1 MSDQP
6 RYAIYF
12 VPAADSALYRFGTA
26 LLGYDA
32 LGRKDVSQP
41 QALTDAIPDWHAL
54 TDDPRRYG
62 FHATLK
68 APFYLGSGTDEA
80 ALIAAFEQFATTPR
94 AIPIITPVVRLLR
107 HFVAI
112 VNDAPNPDLAALADA
127 CVAEFESFRAPLTA
141 KDRERRLKSKL
152 TGNQIALLDRWGYPY
167 VFDEF
172 FFHMSLTGRITAEP
186 QRIAEFLAE
195 QFAELGQRSLAIDRL
210 ALLKQDHPAARFAA
224 IRHLP
229 LTT

>member
-12 VPAADSALYRFGTA
+12 VPAADSALYRFGA
-26 LLGYDA
+26 DLLGYDA
-32 LGRKDVSQP
+32 LGKKDVAQP
-41 QALTDAIPDWHAL
+41 KALIAAIPDWHAL

-68 APFYLGSGTDEA
+68 APFYLAAGTSETT
-80 ALIAAFEQFATTPR
+80 LITAFEQFVSAVRP
-94 AIPIITPVVRLLR
+94 IPVITPVVRLLK

-112 VNDAPNPDLAALADA
+112 VNDAPNPDLATLADA
-127 CVAEFESFRAPLTA
+127 CVTEFEPFRAPLTA

-152 TGNQIALLDRWGYPY
+152 SDNQIALLDRWGYPY
-167 VFDEF
+167 VFEEF
-172 FFHMSLTGRITAEP
+172 FFHMSLTGRIAAQP
-186 QRIAEFLAE
+186 QQIADLLAAR
-195 QFAELGQRSLAIDRL
+195 FAELNQHSLTIDRL
-210 ALLKQDHPAARFAA
+210 ALLRQDHPAAQFVA

-229 LTT
+229 LTA

>member
-12 VPAADSALYRFGTA
+12 VPATDSELYRFGAA

-32 LGRKDVSQP
+32 LGRTDVSQP
-41 QALTDAIPDWHAL
+41 KMLTNAVPDWHAL

-68 APFYLGSGTDEA
+68 APFYLASGTDEA
-80 ALIAAFEQFATTPR
+80 ALIAAFEHFATTPR
-94 AIPIITPVVRLLR
+94 AIPVITPVVRLLR
-107 HFVAI
+107 YFVAI

-127 CVAEFESFRAPLTA
+127 CVTEFESVRAPLTA

-167 VFDEF
+167 VFEEF
-172 FFHMSLTGRITAEP
+172 FFHMSLTGRITAKP
-186 QRIAEFLAE
+186 QQIAERLAAE
-195 QFAELGQRSLAIDRL
+195 FTELGQRSLAIDHL
-210 ALLKQDHPAARFAA
+210 ALLRQDHPAARFAA

-229 LTT
+229 LTA

>member
-12 VPAADSALYRFGTA
+12 VPAADSELYRFGTA

-32 LGRKDVSQP
+32 LGSKDIAQP
-41 QALTDAIPDWHAL
+41 QALIDAIPDWHAL

-68 APFYLGSGTDEA
+68 APFYLASGTDEA
-80 ALIAAFEQFATTPR
+80 ALIATFEQFATTPR
-94 AIPIITPVVRLLR
+94 PIPVITPVVKLLR

-112 VNDAPNPDLAALADA
+112 VNGAPNRGLAALADA
-127 CVAEFESFRAPLTA
+127 CVTEFESFRAPLTA
-141 KDRERRLKSKL
+141 QDRERRLKSKL
-152 TGNQIALLDRWGYPY
+152 SDNQIALLDRWGYPY
-167 VFDEF
+167 VFEEF
-172 FFHMSLTGRITAEP
+172 FFHMSLTGRIATQP
-186 QRIAEFLAE
+186 QQIAQLLAAR
-195 QFAELGQRSLAIDRL
+195 FIELNQRSLAIDHL
-210 ALLKQDHPAARFAA
+210 ALLRQDRPAARFVA

-229 LTT
+229 LAG

>member
-6 RYAIYF
+6 RYAIYY

-26 LLGYDA
+26 LLGYDS

-41 QALTDAIPDWHAL
+41 QAVTDAIPDWHAL
-54 TDDPRRYG
+54 TEDPRRYS

-68 APFYLGSGTDEA
+68 APFYLASGTDEA

-94 AIPIITPVVRLLR
+94 AIPVITPMVKLLG

-127 CVAEFESFRAPLTA
+127 CVTEFESFRAPLTA

-186 QRIAEFLAE
+186 QQIVELLAAR
-195 QFAELGQRSLAIDRL
+195 FAELGQRSLAIDRL
-210 ALLKQDHPAARFAA
+210 ALLRQDHPAARFAA

-229 LTT
+229 LTA

>member
-32 LGRKDVSQP
+32 LGRKDVGQP
-41 QALTDAIPDWHAL
+41 NALTGAVPNWNVL
-54 TDDPRRYG
+54 TEDPRRYG

-68 APFYLGSGTDEA
+68 APFCLASGTDEA
-80 ALIAAFEQFATTPR
+80 ALIAAFEQFAATPR
-94 AIPIITPVVRLLR
+94 AVPVITPVVKLLR
-107 HFVAI
+107 YFVAI
-112 VNDAPNPDLAALADA
+112 VNDAPNPDLTALADA
-127 CVAEFESFRAPLTA
+127 CVTEFEPFRAPLSA

-186 QRIAEFLAE
+186 QRIAEFLAA
-195 QFAELGQRSLAIDRL
+195 QFAELGQRSLVIDRL
-210 ALLKQDHPAARFAA
+210 ALLRQDHPDARFVA

-229 LTT
+229 LTA